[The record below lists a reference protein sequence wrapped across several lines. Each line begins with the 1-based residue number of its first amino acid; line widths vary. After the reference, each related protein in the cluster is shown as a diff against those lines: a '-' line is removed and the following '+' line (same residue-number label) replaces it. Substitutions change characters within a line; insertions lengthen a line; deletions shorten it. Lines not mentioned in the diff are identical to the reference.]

1 MIFMRGS
8 TLSPAHT
15 NTHARNRASESNNF
29 GHIGRPRF
37 APAHAL
43 TWASSGLTRRA
54 RRPAQRT
61 ASWLPQRPAAR
72 LPLAPLPRREA
83 EASHLLLVDWL
94 EENIGLLL
102 SQRLDGEEGG
112 QPPAE

>member
-1 MIFMRGS
+1 MIFTRNGVIFHAHANTVAHPMSIRVT
-8 TLSPAHT
+8 TLDTSDDHV
-15 NTHARNRASESNNF
+15 S
-29 GHIGRPRF
+29 

-54 RRPAQRT
+54 RRPTQRT

-83 EASHLLLVDWL
+83 EASHLLPVDWL
-94 EENIGLLL
+94 EEDIGLLL

-112 QPPAE
+112 QPPEE

>member
-1 MIFMRGS
+1 MIFTRGS

-15 NTHARNRASESNNF
+15 NTHAQTVLRRVTTLDTSDDHVS
-29 GHIGRPRF
+29 

-83 EASHLLLVDWL
+83 EASHLLPVDWL
-94 EENIGLLL
+94 EEDIGLLL